1 MGKFVR
7 QNNKRFAPKKV
18 SDECYFSKHNTK
30 PDYKDVLILR
40 RFITGRGKILVGSL
54 TGLTA
59 KNQRLLSTAIKN
71 ARFMGLLP
79 YTDRHAL

>member
-40 RFITGRGKILVGSL
+40 RFITPRGKILVGSL

-59 KNQRLLSTAIKN
+59 KNQRMLSTAIKN
-71 ARFMGLLP
+71 ARFMALLP

>member
-7 QNNKRFAPKKV
+7 QTNKRFAPKKV

-40 RFITGRGKILVGSL
+40 RFITPRGKILVGNL

-59 KNQRLLSTAIKN
+59 KNQRMLSTAIKN
-71 ARFMGLLP
+71 ARFMALLP

>member
-7 QNNKRFAPKKV
+7 PKSKKYAPKKV
-18 SDECYFSKHNTK
+18 SNECYFTKHSTK

-40 RFITGRGKILVGSL
+40 RFITPRGKILRGSL

-59 KNQRLLSTAIKN
+59 QNQRLLSRAIKN
-71 ARFMGLLP
+71 ARYMGLLP
-79 YTDRHAL
+79 YTDRHAA